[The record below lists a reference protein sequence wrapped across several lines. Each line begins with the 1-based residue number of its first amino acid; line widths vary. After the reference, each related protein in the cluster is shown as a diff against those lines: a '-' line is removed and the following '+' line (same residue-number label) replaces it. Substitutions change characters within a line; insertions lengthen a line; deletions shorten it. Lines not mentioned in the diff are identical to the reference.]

1 MSKIVFA
8 TMGDY
13 SEKMRG
19 QVTAVVS
26 AALQSTTLPAAG
38 CGSLKTAESSV
49 AVGPKYFPMDA
60 NAVTALDVYRKLF
73 WREISVVAIE
83 PLLFHLKVGEVE
95 RRRWRRRRRDAETE

>member
-1 MSKIVFA
+1 
-8 TMGDY
+8 MGDY
-13 SEKMRG
+13 SKKMRG

-60 NAVTALDVYRKLF
+60 NAVTALAVYR
-73 WREISVVAIE
+73 RRGGEA
-83 PLLFHLKVGEVE
+83 EVE
-95 RRRWRRRRRDAETE
+95 AQTQRRRNRVNSRKE

>member
-60 NAVTALDVYRKLF
+60 NAVTALAVYRKLF
-73 WREISVVAIE
+73 WREVSVVAIE
-83 PLLFHLKVGEVE
+83 PLLFHLKVGEAE
-95 RRRWRRRRRDAETE
+95 RWRWRRRRRDAETE